1 VDNEPEN
8 VPETVEPDD
17 GSALKLYVVTVC
29 DGAVNV
35 IVALV
40 FVLADTDRFVGVL
53 GTLSVVVITVVELDV
68 PSELVADKDIV
79 YSVFSAKPVIW

>member
-1 VDNEPEN
+1 M
-8 VPETVEPDD
+8 
-17 GSALKLYVVTVC
+17 VTVC

-53 GTLSVVVITVVELDV
+53 GTLSVVVIMVAALDV